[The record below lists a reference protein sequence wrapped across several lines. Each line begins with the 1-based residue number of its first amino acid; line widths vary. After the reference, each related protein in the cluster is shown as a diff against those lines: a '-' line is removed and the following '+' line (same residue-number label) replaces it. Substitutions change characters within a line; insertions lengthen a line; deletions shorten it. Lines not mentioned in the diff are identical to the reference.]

1 MTTLIYRKGQYL
13 VNSSPFHFSG
23 SMGFYRVINLYL
35 YPDKHKNKTLFFY
48 LSLLIYMYMYIL
60 IHSAETTTTPPAA
73 TETSTTVTTPQST
86 TRESGTCT
94 VIKEYMKEN
103 IILDD
108 QKACVLNMNKNCSIL
123 SCYVSS
129 IIHSYIR
136 KLFKLFI
143 VYVLYIF

>member
-1 MTTLIYRKGQYL
+1 
-13 VNSSPFHFSG
+13 
-23 SMGFYRVINLYL
+23 
-35 YPDKHKNKTLFFY
+35 
-48 LSLLIYMYMYIL
+48 MYIL

-123 SCYVSS
+123 SCYV
-129 IIHSYIR
+129 
-136 KLFKLFI
+136 
-143 VYVLYIF
+143 